1 MLDWAMSGNAELPKT
16 IDAQFAEAAVTL
28 VRDYFWPHA
37 RSAIRLIG
45 IDDNH
50 ATARRLLRWL
60 QKRGSTDP
68 ISREEVRRV
77 ALAQTL
83 DADQT
88 QALLD
93 RLERAGWLRK
103 QVAEHGPAGG
113 RPVTRWEINTQLIVA
128 ARL

>member
-1 MLDWAMSGNAELPKT
+1 M
-16 IDAQFAEAAVTL
+16 
-28 VRDYFWPHA
+28 
-37 RSAIRLIG
+37 G

-60 QKRGSTDP
+60 QKRGSTEP
-68 ISREEVRRV
+68 ISREEVRRD
-77 ALAQTL
+77 ALARAL

-88 QALLD
+88 QGLLD

-103 QVAEHGPAGG
+103 QVTKHGPSGG

-128 ARL
+128 RRP